1 MPSVAQ
7 SLYLFVTLLGGVA
20 VPLLFFVAVKRA
32 VDCAFAY
39 LESLGLWEAAAG
51 SGEGVA
57 QEATTAAVVGGHRQ
71 PNVLVDG
78 IILADSGQVSS
89 LVGAAV
95 GCTDP
100 DEPQL
105 QSLHR
110 CTAEREPMRDA
121 PRKGANHVTVLQRG
135 DLFEVLQTITDV
147 SGTDRSC
154 VRHQSSGKV
163 GWIRTSTAVSCA
175 PGTMQTTSET
185 AHQVHGAVVDFTP
198 VPPVT
203 GAAEPREATAGPA
216 LGSGDTDG
224 SRSRSRHTSS
234 NEVVAVERWFARRGV
249 TEATVVSGACAALS
263 SAGYPPRRWQ
273 SELQA
278 LEAEDELQHWIVLIR
293 ADAARTVAAV
303 REDSAASH
311 ARDVDDV

>member
-57 QEATTAAVVGGHRQ
+57 QEATTADVVGGHRQ

-78 IILADSGQVSS
+78 IILTGSDQAAS
-89 LVGAAV
+89 LGSAAI

-105 QSLHR
+105 RSLHR
-110 CTAEREPMRDA
+110 CTAAREPMRDA
-121 PRKGANHVTVLQRG
+121 PRKGANHVTVLQHG
-135 DLFEVLQTITDV
+135 DLFEVLQTITDI

-154 VRHQSSGKV
+154 VRLHSSGNV
-163 GWIRTSTAVSCA
+163 GWIRSSTAISCA
-175 PGTMQTTSET
+175 HGTMQPTSET
-185 AHQVHGAVVDFTP
+185 ARQVHGAVVDFTP

-216 LGSGDTDG
+216 PGSGDTDG
-224 SRSRSRHTSS
+224 SRSHSRHTSS
-234 NEVVAVERWFARRGV
+234 NEVVAVEQWFARRGV

-273 SELQA
+273 SELLA
-278 LEAEDELQHWIVLIR
+278 LEAEDELQHWIALIR

-303 REDSAASH
+303 REDCAASH